1 MNMNKN
7 RFFTLL
13 TMLLT
18 LVAIQVQET
27 KAQEA
32 PLRWKASLGAGV
44 SSSEA
49 MSIGFAKAA
58 QVTYSVSAF
67 EFGLALHHATSQ
79 TLSTTKRHGQAW
91 HLKDQNSS
99 IQISQ
104 ADKDHNKE
112 QHSANTSS
120 VSLYAGVNLVKLF
133 TPSSKHSA
141 VLGVLGGI
149 GLYDSSKMSS
159 NGKDMSIDL
168 LYGSLWSYGARVA
181 YEYMITE
188 RVGAGLSATYDL
200 GQDNFYG
207 LANLIIRF

>member
-1 MNMNKN
+1 MNKN
-7 RFFTLL
+7 QFFTLL
-13 TMLLT
+13 TILLT
-18 LVAIQVQET
+18 LVAIQTQGA
-27 KAQEA
+27 KAQEV

-58 QVTYSVSAF
+58 QVTYNVSAF
-67 EFGLALHHATSQ
+67 EFGLSLHHATSQ

-91 HLKDQNSS
+91 HLKDQNTS

-104 ADKDHNKE
+104 ADKDHNKK

-120 VSLYAGVNLVKLF
+120 VNLYAGVNLVKLF

-159 NGKDMSIDL
+159 NGENMSIDL
-168 LYGSLWSYGARVA
+168 LYGSLWSYGARAA

>member
-18 LVAIQVQET
+18 LVAVQVQET

-32 PLRWKASLGAGV
+32 PLRWKASLGAGA

-67 EFGLALHHATSQ
+67 EFGLSLHHTTSQ

-120 VSLYAGVNLVKLF
+120 VNLYAGVNFVKLF

-159 NGKDMSIDL
+159 NGEDMSIDL
-168 LYGSLWSYGARVA
+168 LYGSLWSYGARAA

>member
-1 MNMNKN
+1 MNKN
-7 RFFTLL
+7 QFFTLL

-18 LVAIQVQET
+18 LVAIQTQGA
-27 KAQEA
+27 KAQEV

-58 QVTYSVSAF
+58 QVTYNVSVF
-67 EFGLALHHATSQ
+67 EFGLSLHHATSQ
-79 TLSTTKRHGQAW
+79 TLSTAKRHGQAW

-104 ADKDHNKE
+104 ADKDHNKK

-120 VSLYAGVNLVKLF
+120 VNLYAGVNLVKLF

-159 NGKDMSIDL
+159 NGENMSIDL
-168 LYGSLWSYGARVA
+168 LYGSLWSYGARAA